1 MSEFDALCA
10 NDGDLAELRSQ
21 VRQFLVTDRATF
33 GWQPEIDSWL
43 TSWDAAFSERLADAG
58 YVSIGLDHFAR
69 PDDGLAT
76 AQQAGRLRRNFQ
88 GYTDDQAEVLVGGDG
103 PAVVLL
109 SLSPSAQALLAS
121 ITATQIGQP
130 LAILIDGELR
140 MAPIIREPISDGR
153 LALTGF
159 DSLAEANALVDDW
172 SR

>member
-1 MSEFDALCA
+1 MAHRGTMSS
-10 NDGDLAELRSQ
+10 GDLCT
-21 VRQFLVTDRATF
+21 RQFIQSAN
-33 GWQPEIDSWL
+33 SWAKRQL
-43 TSWDAAFSERLADAG
+43 GSTLA
-58 YVSIGLDHFAR
+58 V
-69 PDDGLAT
+69 LAV
-76 AQQAGRLRRNFQ
+76 A
-88 GYTDDQAEVLVGGDG
+88 
-103 PAVVLL
+103 
-109 SLSPSAQALLAS
+109 LSPSAQALLAS

>member
-1 MSEFDALCA
+1 MRQALCA
-10 NDGDLAELRSQ
+10 VALVLLAGCATDSEL
-21 VRQFLVTDRATF
+21 VRHSLGMHSAHTEAGEGLRQMTDRHSGVQLWVAE
-33 GWQPEIDSWL
+33 QPVLSQNDIE
-43 TSWDAAFSERLADAG
+43 
-58 YVSIGLDHFAR
+58 
-69 PDDGLAT
+69 
-76 AQQAGRLRRNFQ
+76 
-88 GYTDDQAEVLVGGDG
+88 QAEVLVGGDG
-103 PAVVLL
+103 QAVVLL